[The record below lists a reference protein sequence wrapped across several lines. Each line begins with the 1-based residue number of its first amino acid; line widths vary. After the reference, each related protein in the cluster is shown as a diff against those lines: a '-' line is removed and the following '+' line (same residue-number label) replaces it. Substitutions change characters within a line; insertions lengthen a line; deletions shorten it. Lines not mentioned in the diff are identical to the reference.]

1 MSLGRGLLLLD
12 MAFATAG
19 KTTLSLIKA
28 VAKDRIH
35 LLRLVVVAVSVEV
48 VEYAVTLLQKP
59 KRRIAIVETRDFVL
73 FLFFI
78 IIAIS
83 TY

>member
-35 LLRLVVVAVSVEV
+35 LLRLVVVAVPVEV
-48 VEYAVTLLQKP
+48 VEYAVTLWQKQK
-59 KRRIAIVETRDFVL
+59 KRIGIDGMRDFVL
-73 FLFFI
+73 FLFLIFI
-78 IIAIS
+78 DIS
-83 TY
+83 TF

>member
-1 MSLGRGLLLLD
+1 

-59 KRRIAIVETRDFVL
+59 KKRIGAE
-73 FLFFI
+73 
-78 IIAIS
+78 S
-83 TY
+83 